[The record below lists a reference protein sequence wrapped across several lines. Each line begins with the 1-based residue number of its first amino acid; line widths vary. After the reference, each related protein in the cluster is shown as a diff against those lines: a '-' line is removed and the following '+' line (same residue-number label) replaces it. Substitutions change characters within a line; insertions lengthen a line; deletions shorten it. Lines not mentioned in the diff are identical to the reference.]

1 MKPIPKSLHT
11 VTVIVKLARY
21 HHNAERGTYDRSIA
35 WAVKFLGYADTPDTH
50 GLAAAALKQLA
61 PKARGTV
68 TGKLGPFGTRTGR
81 WPNPLPVMQPSRLHR
96 FNAAERL
103 PVIHAVDYSKV
114 EARILADLRRK
125 SDSD

>member
-21 HHNAERGTYDRSIA
+21 HHNAERGTYDRSIV

-68 TGKLGPFGTRTGR
+68 TGKIGPFGTRTGR
-81 WPNPLPVMQPSRLHR
+81 FLLCSRRAFIGSMLS
-96 FNAAERL
+96 
-103 PVIHAVDYSKV
+103 I
-114 EARILADLRRK
+114 IRK
-125 SDSD
+125 SKPGFWQICAESQIAIDEPNVTSQ